1 MMDAKALKKL
11 IDRYQQKADA
21 AYRNYQDSGVSR
33 YDRERRN
40 NEDLAVALRIAL
52 NAKDE
57 HTMLISM
64 RADLSD
70 LASRADMAVHSHDVS
85 EETSVLNSLI
95 AVAVTYNVYERRY

>member
-1 MMDAKALKKL
+1 MDTKELKKL
-11 IDRYQQKADA
+11 IDRYQQKADV

-40 NEDLAVALRIAL
+40 NEDLADALRIAL

-57 HTMLISM
+57 HTMLISI
-64 RADLSD
+64 RADLAD
-70 LASRADMAVHSHDVS
+70 LASRAEMAVHGHDAS
-85 EETSVLNSLI
+85 DAMSVLNSLI